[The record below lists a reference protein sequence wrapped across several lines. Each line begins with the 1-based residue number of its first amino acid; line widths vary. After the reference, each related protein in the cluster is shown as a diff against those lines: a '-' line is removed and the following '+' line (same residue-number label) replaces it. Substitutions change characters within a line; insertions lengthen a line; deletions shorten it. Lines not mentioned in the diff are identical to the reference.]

1 MRKSDDA
8 DVGFREDYE
17 EVLADVGCNT
27 DLYFY
32 FYVNVSVLIKIK
44 RAQTCVLR
52 EVHTGDAASF
62 AFHGSRPIVSISGAL
77 KFKFEVI
84 WLLFIFSFKMCF
96 VIVLVR
102 SRSYIYI
109 QASSFNLS
117 KYFNYISIVLVLA
130 RIS

>member
-27 DLYFY
+27 DLYFYFYFY

-96 VIVLVR
+96 VIVLGR

-109 QASSFNLS
+109 YSSFKLQVVKVFS
-117 KYFNYISIVLVLA
+117 
-130 RIS
+130 